1 MGSLLKALARAYGG
15 GSDTAVCRVKFE
27 KDGEGWKAD
36 KSYEE
41 VLAAY
46 QAGAHVEAEVPNEE
60 MPEEVLILPL
70 RFNNT
75 SKSLT
80 ALTFYWER
88 TFVPP
93 GGYGDV
99 YVYSITAVLQ
109 PSDTAWV
116 DISGNTFPACTCGR
130 EQPPV

>member
-15 GSDTAVCRVKFE
+15 GSDTAICRVKFE
-27 KDGEGWKAD
+27 KDSDGWKAD

-46 QAGAHVEAEVPNEE
+46 RAGAHVEAEVPSEAPYEE
-60 MPEEVLILPL
+60 FNVLPL
-70 RFNNT
+70 AFAT
-75 SKSLT
+75 PHP
-80 ALTFYWER
+80 TFRSITFFWQR

-93 GGYGDV
+93 EGYGDV
-99 YVYSITAVLQ
+99 TVYSIEAKLQ
-109 PSDTAWV
+109 PGATAWV
-116 DISGNTFPACTCGR
+116 DYTEEKFPACTCGR